1 MTTTAT
7 RTRDRFAQTTGGN
20 GVTRDRV
27 RAVALAEIM
36 VVSTVAV
43 GAGFAG
49 SVAGQQADV
58 IVTGG

>member
-1 MTTTAT
+1 M
-7 RTRDRFAQTTGGN
+7 
-20 GVTRDRV
+20 TRDRV
-27 RAVALAEIM
+27 RAVALAAVM

-58 IVTGG
+58 IVTGS